1 MSAGISNKGPPELRI
16 VFAGL
21 LAVCSSR
28 ALEEVLAPPRTL
40 GWPRVPAPPGRRLA
54 ATQGEKENKSLFAVV
69 TVDASLYLF
78 LFVSFR

>member
-21 LAVCSSR
+21 LAVCSSS
-28 ALEEVLAPPRTL
+28 ALEEVLAPPRKL

-54 ATQGEKENKSLFAVV
+54 ATQGEKELFAVV

-78 LFVSFR
+78 IFVSFR